1 MSLLNFDFLILLT
14 HLSLRCDYIRSMKYL
29 LLLIACI
36 GFLKNYAQ
44 VDSIRDVKHRFD
56 SLYIKEVQDKRK
68 PDKVLHAEPLF
79 IDLIRDLGARKGE
92 REWNIGLGLTD
103 NNKYDLYT
111 TLVEYEFAPI
121 NRLGFEV
128 ELPFSLHS
136 PLGGI
141 YKDSIPGNRLNG
153 LKLATQYSF
162 FVSEKMKTSLAIGYI
177 HEFMMPEFRNYKT
190 NKFIKGH
197 MFNPFF
203 IAAKRWGNNF
213 HTLIYTGPQIEHDLL
228 YKQTHTNW
236 QVNTNFHY
244 MIPGTRN
251 FVGIEF
257 NKDFRKRDFDM
268 VIRPQMRVGIAD
280 NLLIGIVAGVPVKR
294 ESQRF
299 SSFLRLIYE
308 PGQKHH
314 RLVSL

>member
-1 MSLLNFDFLILLT
+1 
-14 HLSLRCDYIRSMKYL
+14 MKYI
-29 LLLIACI
+29 LLLIGCFI
-36 GFLKNYAQ
+36 FSEHYAQ
-44 VDSIRDVKHRFD
+44 TDSVRNIKHRFD

-103 NNKYDLYT
+103 NHKYDLYT
-111 TLVEYEFAPI
+111 ALVEYEFAPV

-128 ELPFSLHS
+128 EFPLSLHS

-141 YKDSIPGNRLNG
+141 HKDSIPGNRLNG

-177 HEFMMPEFRNYKT
+177 HEFMMPEFRNIKT
-190 NKFIKGH
+190 SNLVNGH

-203 IAAKRWGNNF
+203 IAAKRWGNHF
-213 HTLIYTGPQIEHDLL
+213 HTLLYTGPQIEKEIAH
-228 YKQTHTNW
+228 KNTHTNW

-251 FVGIEF
+251 FVGVEF
-257 NKDFRKRDFDM
+257 NKDFRKADFDM
-268 VIRPQMRVGIAD
+268 VIRPQMRVSVAD

-294 ESQRF
+294 ENQRF

-308 PGQKHH
+308 PGQKHQ
-314 RLVSL
+314 RSVGL

>member
-1 MSLLNFDFLILLT
+1 MRYVLLFITLTASITVFSQSDSLKEA
-14 HLSLRCDYIRSMKYL
+14 R
-29 LLLIACI
+29 
-36 GFLKNYAQ
+36 
-44 VDSIRDVKHRFD
+44 HRFD
-56 SLYIKEVQDKRK
+56 SIYIKEIQDKRK

-103 NNKYDLYT
+103 NHKYDLYSA
-111 TLVEYEFAPI
+111 LVEYEFAPL
-121 NRLGFEV
+121 NRLGFEI
-128 ELPFSLHS
+128 ELPFSFYA
-136 PLGGI
+136 PLGGMH
-141 YKDSIPGNRLNG
+141 KDSIPGNKLNG

-177 HEFMMPEFRNYKT
+177 HEFMMPEFRGYKSS
-190 NKFIKGH
+190 KFITGH
-197 MFNPFF
+197 LFNPFF
-203 IAAKRWGNNF
+203 VAAKRWGNNF
-213 HTLIYTGPQIEHDLL
+213 HTLLYTGPQIERSILDHH
-228 YKQTHTNW
+228 TSTNW

-257 NKDFRKRDFDM
+257 NKDFRKKDFDM

-294 ESQRF
+294 ENQRF

-314 RLVSL
+314 RLASL